1 MMPARRAPSVCQ
13 AKRASSGPCCR
24 SLGHTRNTQGLTP
37 DRSGLDAE
45 GEIIATGLGPA
56 PYTRAAAI
64 VGPDERC
71 PTTATTV
78 GSAYSRSAVR
88 TAVSSLPESST
99 IRNSSGRPRIPCLAL
114 IWFTASCAARNMEAP
129 RGWENRP
136 ASPIATGP
144 AGREEH
150 AASTAPKPT
159 TSDVRTSLLPTRCG
173 ARLSPAGGKR
183 NIPPRFPRG
192 FPDRCGQV
200 PFAAVARRD
209 SLVQMEPSRALYRF
223 AGALEPLLAAPDAA
237 GFERSWDAA
246 HLDRVAWEALA
257 LARRENSAA
266 LEPALHAVD
275 RRLLAVLERCR
286 SFLDP
291 HLVTFRVPE
300 LERWQHAAAAALAG
314 ARWGVAGL
322 RTVIADT
329 AAPLGRRYF
338 AFLALAERHPEGAW
352 PLFERYLVTPGAHH
366 AFVAAAVEAARFY
379 AGHAEVLE
387 RLFQRIRGD
396 QLLRR
401 FLGPKI
407 LESLYVLGEERTLP
421 LFEELLVTG
430 HTDPDMDRCEVTRAL
445 VAVRRLTGR
454 VGRSSKFADGDDPAV
469 LRTLDDAARYFD
481 EQRDRLV
488 PVVVI

>member
-1 MMPARRAPSVCQ
+1 MWTNARFAGARR
-13 AKRASSGPCCR
+13 
-24 SLGHTRNTQGLTP
+24 
-37 DRSGLDAE
+37 
-45 GEIIATGLGPA
+45 
-56 PYTRAAAI
+56 
-64 VGPDERC
+64 
-71 PTTATTV
+71 
-78 GSAYSRSAVR
+78 
-88 TAVSSLPESST
+88 
-99 IRNSSGRPRIPCLAL
+99 
-114 IWFTASCAARNMEAP
+114 
-129 RGWENRP
+129 
-136 ASPIATGP
+136 
-144 AGREEH
+144 
-150 AASTAPKPT
+150 
-159 TSDVRTSLLPTRCG
+159 
-173 ARLSPAGGKR
+173 GG
-183 NIPPRFPRG
+183 
-192 FPDRCGQV
+192 
-200 PFAAVARRD
+200 

-223 AGALEPLLAAPDAA
+223 AGALEPLLVAPDAA
-237 GFERSWDAA
+237 AFERAWDAA
-246 HLDRVAWEALA
+246 HLDRLAWEALA
-257 LARRENSAA
+257 LARRANSAA

-300 LERWQHAAAAALAG
+300 LERCQHAAAAALAG

-379 AGHAEVLE
+379 VGHAAVLE

-396 QLLRR
+396 HLLRR

-407 LESLYVLGEERTLP
+407 LESLYVLAEERTLP
-421 LFEELLVTG
+421 LFEELLVSG
-430 HTDPDMDRCEVTRAL
+430 HTDPDVERCEVTRAL

-454 VGRSSKFADGDDPAV
+454 VARSSKFADGDDPAV
-469 LRTLDDAARYFD
+469 LRTLDDAERQF
-481 EQRDRLV
+481 EQQRDRIV